1 MGPNITWDCGDS
13 LQQMWHSPC
22 LHKSRAL
29 PPLNNMGQHPLLPH
43 PLQNMGQELC
53 ICPSDRMCYQSATQ
67 GSNYHSNWRTHA
79 KIHVLLW
86 KKTMMKM
93 TKGKTWVEVDWQ
105 ARSKLLPC
113 TKQAPQQADRVFLM
127 KALQHPQ
134 KFSLVSEASYR
145 LSQGVSCW
153 MVLGSWLEWLGS
165 FDFAILAANKLPW
178 INQSTM
184 EQVKTDWRDLTEREI
199 ELAQW

>member
-53 ICPSDRMCYQSATQ
+53 ICPSHRMCYQSATQ
-67 GSNYHSNWRTHA
+67 GSNYHSNWRTHV
-79 KIHVLLW
+79 KIHVSLW

-113 TKQAPQQADRVFLM
+113 TKQAPQQAGWVFRLCNILRSFLWCLKLGINFHRVWVAWWFWVLDLNDW
-127 KALQHPQ
+127 AHLTLQYLLQ
-134 KFSLVSEASYR
+134 TNFQE
-145 LSQGVSCW
+145 
-153 MVLGSWLEWLGS
+153 
-165 FDFAILAANKLPW
+165 W
-178 INQSTM
+178 INQPWSRS
-184 EQVKTDWRDLTEREI
+184 KLTGEI
-199 ELAQW
+199 